1 MAAEPKAPSGTS
13 LGELLK
19 QRGVAVGDAPPQV
32 TPSSQ
37 KEPPLDF
44 GGATKIVLRRERK
57 GHGGKTVTV
66 VEGFRLPP
74 SALEKI
80 ARELKRALGCGA
92 TLDGARIIVQG

>member
-1 MAAEPKAPSGTS
+1 
-13 LGELLK
+13 
-19 QRGVAVGDAPPQV
+19 
-32 TPSSQ
+32 
-37 KEPPLDF
+37 
-44 GGATKIVLRRERK
+44 VLRRERK

-92 TLDGARIIVQG
+92 TIDAGRIVVQGVVGARIEPWLLARGARKVVIGN